1 MEINHIYATSN
12 ISKKVVGEQILAPH
26 RINVK
31 EDTFVGHSK
40 ELDEETKT
48 KNSSLNK
55 VVTLPNGLNE
65 QHPAMKLKQNN
76 NLGKSKVLSRSLELK
91 EYSSQLSDDSKP
103 SANRSSAK
111 NMSFVMDA
119 KSIGINPKN
128 EGKKEQKP
136 FGHSVLKHIGK
147 IVVCVMSFVSIT
159 LIPYHD
165 VVKFN
170 EYWYESIFHWILGAL
185 PCYIGVV
192 LTRFKMMFED
202 YGKSVIP
209 TSSILQ
215 IYFSAIATFILS
227 FVLRHLIW
235 SEYLKYNSPTPFQLF
250 IDGYFSILA
259 FWIVLWYKLPEDLRT
274 EIPLRSRL
282 ISYCWFAL
290 WSSSLPLQVL
300 VLLKMFSMLN
310 EELQWITAI
319 MITIQKVTNNYVM
332 EKFTCNAVKSENNL
346 NAIGITTIYGATVY
360 KIVVVILIGSKA
372 NIVTGYCILAIQF
385 LMNMYLCV
393 KIIRLHRQSVE
404 DISQTENLLK
414 RKDECLVK
422 LMLNEIVESLT
433 PIMFIIAFMFAY
445 FGPNAKIIGNIQNG
459 YWQFKAVND
468 IHAYL
473 IGILYTATVDLSSV
487 VISLH
492 LLWGFC
498 RIDGLKFV
506 IKNIGR
512 FGTVMLFNIFSCMN
526 FVSMI
531 P

>member
-1 MEINHIYATSN
+1 
-12 ISKKVVGEQILAPH
+12 
-26 RINVK
+26 
-31 EDTFVGHSK
+31 
-40 ELDEETKT
+40 
-48 KNSSLNK
+48 
-55 VVTLPNGLNE
+55 
-65 QHPAMKLKQNN
+65 
-76 NLGKSKVLSRSLELK
+76 
-91 EYSSQLSDDSKP
+91 
-103 SANRSSAK
+103 
-111 NMSFVMDA
+111 MSFI
-119 KSIGINPKN
+119 KNTESIDLNPQN
-128 EGKKEQKP
+128 EGKRKQKR
-136 FGHSVLKHIGK
+136 FGYSVLKHIGK
-147 IVVCVMSFVSIT
+147 IVVCVLSFVSLT

-165 VVKFN
+165 VVKLK
-170 EYWYESIFHWILGAL
+170 EYWYESIFHWIFGAL
-185 PCYIGVV
+185 PCYVGVV
-192 LTRFKMMFED
+192 VTRFKMMFED
-202 YGKSVIP
+202 YAKSVIP
-209 TSSILQ
+209 TSSMLQ
-215 IYFSAIATFILS
+215 IYFSAVVAFILS
-227 FVLRHLIW
+227 FILRHLIW
-235 SEYLKYNSPTPFQLF
+235 SGYLEYNSPTPFQLF
-250 IDGYFSILA
+250 IDGYISILA
-259 FWIVLWYKLPEDLRT
+259 FWVALWYKLPEDLRSN
-274 EIPLRSRL
+274 ILLRSRL

-290 WSSSLPLQVL
+290 WSSSLPLQIL

-319 MITIQKVTNNYVM
+319 MITIQKVMNNLVM
-332 EKFTCNAVKSENNL
+332 EKFACNAVKSENNV
-346 NAIGITTIYGATVY
+346 NAIGITTIYAATVY

-404 DISQTENLLK
+404 DINQAENLQK
-414 RKDECLVK
+414 KKDEYLVK

-473 IGILYTATVDLSSV
+473 SGILYTASVDLSSV

-506 IKNIGR
+506 IENFGR
-512 FGTVMLFNIFSCMN
+512 FGTVMMFNIFSCMN
-526 FVSMI
+526 FVSII